1 MKKILEVYN
10 MNLES
15 MKNKL
20 LNKLVIHPEQKY
32 VFYFKYQNY
41 IIEEYHGNSIH
52 EYSNFHIASITKQ
65 FTAYSIFILIEK
77 KLLTLSTT
85 LKEIYSNIPNYLKEI
100 TIEQLLTHQSG
111 LLEYW
116 NQISTSRIVDRDV
129 IEYLFSHE
137 SIPLG
142 QKDKFYYSNANYILL
157 GNVIEV
163 LSGMSYEEFLHHH
176 VFEPNHL
183 FHTFV
188 NSEKIPDRVYGTT
201 LVNDHFVL
209 SDHSHS
215 SDTQADG
222 GIYSNLHDLKK
233 WLKVIQTNPIC
244 QKCQVKQVLT
254 HQPDVFYGYGFKIYD
269 FGHII
274 YHGGST
280 MGFKASLGFSK
291 ELGIE
296 FIFLTNCNHAE
307 SFQMIENIVSVFKGD
322 VLKNE
327 SSNIKIS

>member
-1 MKKILEVYN
+1 

-157 GNVIEV
+157 GNIIEV

-176 VFEPNHL
+176 VFEPHHL
-183 FHTFV
+183 FHTFI

-201 LVNDHFVL
+201 FVNDHFVL

-233 WLKVIQTNPIC
+233 WLKVIQTDPIC
-244 QKCQVKQVLT
+244 QKCQEKQVLT
-254 HQPDVFYGYGFKIYD
+254 HQSDVFYGYGFKIYN
-269 FGHII
+269 FGPII

-307 SFQMIENIVSVFKGD
+307 SFQIIENIVDVFKGD
-322 VLKNE
+322 MKKHE